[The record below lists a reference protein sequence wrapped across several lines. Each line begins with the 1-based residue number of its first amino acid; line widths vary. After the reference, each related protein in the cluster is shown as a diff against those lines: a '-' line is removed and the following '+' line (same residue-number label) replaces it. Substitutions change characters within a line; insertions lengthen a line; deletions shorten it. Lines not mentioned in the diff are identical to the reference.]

1 MDCIYFSTTT
11 NQPKKGSKMK
21 KETYKKYLLLLG
33 KIEHV
38 EVFGKNITIR
48 GEKYWVRKYNLP
60 CLVDALIQ
68 TQHLAT
74 VTCKTILEL
83 TDAIYKADKVNWNYL
98 QAFYSV
104 KNKSEEAIKLFLE
117 LVKHQN
123 SDIEKKF
130 FKELKTAV

>member
-1 MDCIYFSTTT
+1 
-11 NQPKKGSKMK
+11 MK
-21 KETYKKYLLLLG
+21 KDTYKKYLLLLG

-48 GEKYWVRKYNLP
+48 GEKYWIRKYNLP

-68 TQHLAT
+68 TQHLANI
-74 VTCKTILEL
+74 TCKTILEL
-83 TDAIYKADKVNWNYL
+83 TDAIYKSKVSWNYL

-117 LVKHQN
+117 LVKN
-123 SDIEKKF
+123 PSSDIETKF
-130 FKELKTAV
+130 FKELKTAA